1 MYRLDKETPLTI
13 DIILRLIQRHYQNDL
28 PRLEKLKKYYFD
40 DNKIKTRIQADS
52 TKPNNRV
59 ANPYARYITDTLTG
73 YFMGEPIAYN
83 SEDEKILETISDILE
98 YNDESDENMELAKSA
113 SIYGIAFE
121 RLYMDEE
128 GKLRFT
134 ILPTTECIPVYD
146 TTLECNLLYLIR
158 YYKDEDLTNN
168 TIFYRVEVLTEDEV
182 YEYKMNEAFSSLQQ
196 TDVTRHFFQMVPV
209 AIYKNNE
216 EEIGDFEQV
225 IDLIDA
231 YDKMCSDGLNDF
243 EYFADAYL
251 ALYGFTADAND
262 AKKMKQDRILL
273 MDEGTKA
280 EWIIKNGDSAGAE
293 NDKTRIDADIHKF
306 SFCPN
311 MSDENFASNA
321 SGVAIKFKTMG
332 MENLV
337 SIKERKFKKGLQQRF
352 EIMSMI
358 AGLLSAGF
366 DFRDI
371 DIIFTRN
378 LPSNTLELAQMVS
391 TLEGIVSKETL
402 LAQLPFVDDVDG
414 EVERVDKEK
423 EDNPLFQSMESYS
436 MLRAQQEPNENEEEE
451 K

>member
-1 MYRLDKETPLTI
+1 MYRLDKETPLTV
-13 DIILRLIQRHYQNDL
+13 DVILRLIQRHFQNDL
-28 PRLEKLKKYYFD
+28 PRLEKLRRYYFD
-40 DNKIKTRIQADS
+40 KNDIKRRIQTDPA
-52 TKPNNRV
+52 KPNNKV

-73 YFMGEPIAYN
+73 YFMGEPVTYN
-83 SEDEKILETISDILE
+83 CENAKTLESISEVLE

-113 SIYGIAFE
+113 SIYGVAFE
-121 RLYMDEE
+121 RLYMDEQ

-134 ILPTTECIPVYD
+134 VLPATECVPIYD

-158 YYKDEDLTNN
+158 YYKDEDITNN
-168 TIFYRVEVLTEDEV
+168 TTFYRVEVLTESDI

-196 TDVTRHFFQMVPV
+196 TDATPHFFNMVPV

-243 EYFADAYL
+243 EYFVDAYL
-251 ALYGFTADAND
+251 ALYGFTADAD
-262 AKKMKQDRILL
+262 DVKQMKQNRVLL

-280 EWIIKNGDSAGAE
+280 EWLIKNADDTGTE
-293 NDKTRIDADIHKF
+293 NTKTRIDADIHKF

-337 SIKERKFKKGLQQRF
+337 SIKERKFKRGLQQRF

-358 AGLLSAGF
+358 AGLLNTGF

-371 DIIFTRN
+371 EIVFIRN

-402 LAQLPFVDDVDG
+402 LAQLPFVDDVDS
-414 EVERVDKEK
+414 EVKKVDKEK
-423 EDNPLFQSMESYS
+423 EENPLLQSMTSYS
-436 MLRAQQEPNENEEEE
+436 GLRAQQEQEDKEE
-451 K
+451 KA